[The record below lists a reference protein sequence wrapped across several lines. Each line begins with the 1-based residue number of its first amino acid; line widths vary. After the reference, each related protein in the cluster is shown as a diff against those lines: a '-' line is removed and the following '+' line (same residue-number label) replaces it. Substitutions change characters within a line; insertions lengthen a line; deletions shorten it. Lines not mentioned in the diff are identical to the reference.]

1 MGVGEAPAALQ
12 ASRGRQRADC
22 PVGRA
27 EASTSNASGDIVLCM
42 SQLNL
47 SARAYHRI
55 LQLARAIADLAG
67 CEEIGSVHLAEALH
81 ASQPSEADVQHH
93 VMG

>member
-1 MGVGEAPAALQ
+1 M
-12 ASRGRQRADC
+12 RAM
-22 PVGRA
+22 
-27 EASTSNASGDIVLCM
+27 I

-55 LQLARAIADLAG
+55 LKLARAIADLTG
-67 CEEIGSVHLAEALH
+67 SEESRFAHLAEALH
-81 ASQPSEADVQHH
+81 ASRSSKVDAQHD